1 MPDSKRIS
9 IIIVNYRSEQ
19 HLPVCLAS
27 VYSRLE
33 KQSESEV
40 LVVNNDER
48 GKITFIASQFPQ
60 VKIIEAGKNIGYG
73 PASNLGARAA
83 TGRILFFLNPD
94 AEIISPDILTLC
106 RELERNPET
115 AILGTR
121 LVGAK
126 GENQWWN
133 AGVDITPC
141 DTLLNNLKII
151 RSKKIWQSR
160 EKMAVG
166 WVSGASLLIKKDIF
180 EILGGFDE
188 NLFLY
193 FEDIDL
199 CRRVKKIGKKIM
211 YFPEFSV
218 KHLGGRSFAD
228 KKEQKNEFYQS
239 QDYYFQKHFGK
250 FQAVVLKVL
259 RRALNW
265 K

>member
-1 MPDSKRIS
+1 MKTLNKNITSTFFNKPSDYHEMIKRWSDLVNSQKGKNLTAKDHLYYLVLKGKNWLLPSAGLIRILNMPDSKRIS

-141 DTLLNNLKII
+141 DTLLNNLKI
-151 RSKKIWQSR
+151 KIS
-160 EKMAVG
+160 
-166 WVSGASLLIKKDIF
+166 
-180 EILGGFDE
+180 
-188 NLFLY
+188 
-193 FEDIDL
+193 
-199 CRRVKKIGKKIM
+199 
-211 YFPEFSV
+211 
-218 KHLGGRSFAD
+218 
-228 KKEQKNEFYQS
+228 
-239 QDYYFQKHFGK
+239 
-250 FQAVVLKVL
+250 
-259 RRALNW
+259 
-265 K
+265 